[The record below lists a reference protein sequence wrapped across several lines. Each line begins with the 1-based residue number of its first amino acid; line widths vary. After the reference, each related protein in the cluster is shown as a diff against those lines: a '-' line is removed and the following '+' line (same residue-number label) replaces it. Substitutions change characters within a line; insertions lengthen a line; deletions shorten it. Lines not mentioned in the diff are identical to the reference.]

1 MITMAA
7 PVDRMRAIG
16 LDELVA
22 RAPLLTRLD
31 RKYILPLA
39 DVPTLLDGLTD
50 DVRVLEI
57 EGQRD
62 FGYQSRYFDTP
73 RLDSYLGAAHRRH
86 RRFKIRIRS
95 YLDTDL
101 RFLEVKTR
109 GRRGMTVKH
118 RVPYTVDGD
127 RLGIDARAHID
138 AVLTR
143 AGIRGHLPRLV
154 PTLTTHY
161 RRTTLY
167 LPATGSRVTIDSGLT
182 WALPDG
188 TAIQIRDRA
197 IVETKSDQTASEVDR
212 LLWSLRHRPCSVS
225 KYGTGLAALRPDL
238 PANHW
243 RPVLR
248 RHFDVRTQTD
258 FRTQTREN

>member
-1 MITMAA
+1 MITMDS
-7 PVDRMRAIG
+7 PVDRMHAIG
-16 LDELVA
+16 LDELVE

-31 RKYILPLA
+31 RKYILPLT
-39 DVPTLLDGLTD
+39 DLPTMLDGLPRE
-50 DVRVLEI
+50 VRILEI
-57 EGQRD
+57 DGRRD

-109 GRRGMTVKH
+109 GRRGTTVKH
-118 RVPYTVDGD
+118 RVPYAVVGD
-127 RLGIDARAHID
+127 QLGIDARAHID

-143 AGIRGHLPRLV
+143 AGIRGRLPQLIA
-154 PTLTTHY
+154 TLTTNY
-161 RRTTLY
+161 RRTTLF
-167 LPATGSRVTIDSGLT
+167 LPATGSRVTIDTGLT

-188 TAIQIRDRA
+188 TAIQICDRA

-225 KYGTGLAALRPDL
+225 KYGTGLAALRPEL

-243 RPVLR
+243 LPVLR
-248 RHFDVRTQTD
+248 RHFD
-258 FRTQTREN
+258 FHTQTREK